1 MRRAR
6 NDMSV
11 EIRKQKRDDKMLKRR
26 NVPQLDANEDSDGE
40 GKNVSLKFVYTT
52 NLILTLLNP
61 MLKLRFLI
69 FLYEMKKLKLIFN
82 YLVKS

>member
-40 GKNVSLKFVYTT
+40 GKNVSFDLTIKF
-52 NLILTLLNP
+52 LILKTFKSISLASIYDFV
-61 MLKLRFLI
+61 LKEKALI
-69 FLYEMKKLKLIFN
+69 YLQFFN
-82 YLVKS
+82 